1 VAARTEDVEGKDL
14 VDIPMEKGGVLQA
27 DVQPTAK
34 GVEGAK
40 GVRYQGSNVLGG
52 RILLDSEDGTP
63 PPLD

>member
-1 VAARTEDVEGKDL
+1 
-14 VDIPMEKGGVLQA
+14 MEKGGVLQA

-34 GVEGAK
+34 GVEGEK

-52 RILLDSEDGTP
+52 RIPLDSEDGTP